1 MNVTHGL
8 RRARCRSTAA
18 GSPRS
23 SATGS
28 GPGRRRATVLPV
40 SPVLCVRGG
49 IGADDRVAV
58 LMLKQDRDL
67 ELYLAVA
74 WAGAVVVP
82 VNIRWS
88 PAEIEDSLRDCRPV
102 LLIVDNAFA
111 KDTTS
116 HLAEA
121 IEEMRKTAGEGHRV
135 QQARERVVARQ
146 AILKL
151 QKIPKQHLP
160 VTREVGKVDAALRAV
175 DRAHQRYRQHLQKL
189 VPRRVARPWIRQ
201 RRKSSHPA
209 IPSTPP
215 TPGVDT

>member
-1 MNVTHGL
+1 M
-8 RRARCRSTAA
+8 
-18 GSPRS
+18 
-23 SATGS
+23 
-28 GPGRRRATVLPV
+28 
-40 SPVLCVRGG
+40 G
-49 IGADDRVAV
+49 IGGADRVAL
-58 LMLKQDRDL
+58 LMLKQDRYL

-74 WAGAVVVP
+74 WAGAVIVP

-88 PAEIEDSLRDCRPV
+88 PAEIEDSLRDCRPM
-102 LLIVDNAFA
+102 LLVVHNALS
-111 KDTTS
+111 KDATS

-121 IEEMRKTAGEGHRV
+121 IEEMRKTAGEGHRG

-151 QKIPKQHLP
+151 QKIPEQRLP
-160 VTREVGKVDAALRAV
+160 VTREVRKVGKVDAALRAV
-175 DRAHQRYRQHLQKL
+175 DRTHQRYRQHLQKL